1 MSEPAVTDDVAERDD
16 EPKFDK
22 EAEPLG
28 LTGEAQNE
36 HEAEL
41 RELLW
46 SLEQIAK
53 AKDDLDHRRT
63 TLQNAAYPLFKVIG
77 RPVMILNP
85 ITGKPEVAAPRY
97 DEMLVVPADQL
108 LAALVEHF
116 IAEGM
121 SKNDA
126 EIEAEM
132 IWADVLKPPA
142 VDTKEGGLFK
152 KAVDAGRI
160 PGHVVAKVA
169 KFKPKEPWV
178 GFTQPKQQ

>member
-1 MSEPAVTDDVAERDD
+1 MSEAAVEDAPAEAE
-16 EPKFDK
+16 EPKYDK
-22 EAEPLG
+22 DAEPLG
-28 LTGEAQNE
+28 LTGKTENE
-36 HEAEL
+36 HEAKL

-53 AKDDLDHRRT
+53 AKEDLETRRQ
-63 TLQNAAYPLFKVIG
+63 TLQDEAFPLFKVVG

-85 ITGKPEVAAPRY
+85 VTGQVEVAAPRY
-97 DEMLVVPADQL
+97 DEVLEVPADQL

-116 IAEGM
+116 EAEGM
-121 SKNDA
+121 NENDA
-126 EIEAEM
+126 QIEAEVV
-132 IWADVLKPPA
+132 WADVLKPPA

-169 KFKPKEPWV
+169 KFKPKSPWV
-178 GFTQPKQQ
+178 GFTQPKRQ